1 MAEIA
6 CMCPECDNYE
16 DGSCMLDT
24 VEIQCGMCEGYST
37 DQIDAKTRRR
47 YLGRDIHVL
56 TISKI

>member
-1 MAEIA
+1 MKMAEIA

-37 DQIDAKTRRR
+37 DQIDAA
-47 YLGRDIHVL
+47 LGEDIQVG
-56 TISKI
+56 TFMS

>member
-1 MAEIA
+1 MKMAEIA

-37 DQIDAKTRRR
+37 DQIDAA
-47 YLGRDIHVL
+47 LGEDI
-56 TISKI
+56 